1 MTQLPLFSGDD
12 HLDKPQ
18 AAARRTD
25 PLTSHL
31 AAKDVESC
39 GSAAAHRAIIAK
51 AVREHPGHTSDE
63 LPSLCGLL
71 HSQVHKR
78 LVEIER
84 IGLIRRGDPR
94 PNSHGRQA
102 TTWWPA

>member
-25 PLTSHL
+25 PETSHE
-31 AAKDVESC
+31 AARDVEAC

-63 LPSLCGLL
+63 LPDLCGLDFA
-71 HSQVHKR
+71 QVHKR
-78 LVEIER
+78 MKEIET
-84 IGLIRRGDPR
+84 IGLIRRGDRR
-94 PNSHGRQA
+94 PNTNGRRA
-102 TTWWPA
+102 VTWWPA